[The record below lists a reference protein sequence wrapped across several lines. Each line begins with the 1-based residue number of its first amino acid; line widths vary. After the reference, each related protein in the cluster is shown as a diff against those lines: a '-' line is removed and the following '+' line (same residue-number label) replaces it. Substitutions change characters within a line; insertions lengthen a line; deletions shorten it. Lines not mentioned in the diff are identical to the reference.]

1 MNNLLDFRK
10 NARTSPL
17 HYLILAMGLIFVFG
31 AFSIDPAK
39 HCVEYS
45 CPIWLRGLGGGI
57 GGLFALGSFNALW
70 RGFEWGSRVDISR
83 RALIWWEGVPPVEER
98 VIPADEISVIQIDS
112 SSDNTKIMLLDPHGN
127 RVHLPEQCIPFRYN
141 EWARQVSQTFPHIT
155 VKEIEG

>member
-31 AFSIDPAK
+31 TFSIDPAK

-83 RALIWWEGVPPVEER
+83 RALIWWEGVPPTQEHI
-98 VIPADEISVIQIDS
+98 IPVDEIDVIEIDS
-112 SSDNTKIMLLDPHGN
+112 SFDDTKLMLFDRHGK
-127 RVHLPEQCIPFRYN
+127 RILLSEQCVPSRYD
-141 EWARQVSQTFPHIT
+141 EWANQIHQKFPHIK
-155 VKEIEG
+155 VNKK